1 MKTKIHTTQ
10 RGITLNVIV
19 LCALLM
25 AALGMPSSALAAA
38 PINNDISA
46 ATVFLTVP
54 DTKTMSEATYNDST
68 VAFDDPQASCTGFPY
83 LHSVWYSFTP
93 TSYGNATINTL
104 GSNFDAVIAVWT
116 GTRGNLTEV
125 ACDDD
130 SAGNSQAET
139 VVQMK
144 AGTKY
149 YIEVM
154 QFNVNPMPP
163 SGRPSSALAATDFMT
178 LNLSFT
184 SAPNVAAPGIKY
196 DDGDP
201 VFAYTGTWIDAT
213 VAKAYNGGFRYSRKI
228 GNTSTVTFDG
238 IQFKLYYSRSL
249 SYGRLAMHLDGNA
262 TAFDDIDQKGVTAY
276 QLEYISP
283 VFPEGIH
290 TVEFRHLTRY
300 VSIDAIEI
308 VGAPDAVPPATIND
322 LTATQGAAYGAV
334 DLAWTAVG
342 DDDMTG
348 AAMSYDLRYST
359 ASPILNE
366 TDWNAATPVSG
377 EPTPQEAGQP
387 ESMTLDLIPGTQY
400 YFAIRALD
408 EPADATPGN
417 LSNSPGV
424 VAPAPPPSSAG
435 KYDDLFSGWVYFG
448 AWLPSTGA
456 FATSGHY
463 QYSATAGNSALFVFN
478 GTGFTFTYLVNS
490 AGGLAEIRVDGAA
503 VAQINMKSRVTL
515 WKRLY
520 TRDDLAPGVHTFQI
534 IHLSGARIYVDE
546 ITIR

>member
-1 MKTKIHTTQ
+1 MKTKNHTTP
-10 RGITLNVIV
+10 RSIVLNVSV

-25 AALGMPSSALAAA
+25 AALGIPSSALAAA
-38 PINNDISA
+38 PVNNDISNA
-46 ATVFLTVP
+46 IAFLSAP

-68 VAFDDPQASCTGFPY
+68 IAFDDPQASCIGFPY

-93 TSYGNATINTL
+93 TSYGDATINTL

-130 SAGNSQAET
+130 SAGDNQAEV
-139 VVQMK
+139 VVQMT
-144 AGTKY
+144 AGKKY

-154 QFNVNPMPP
+154 QFNVSSMSPAA
-163 SGRPSSALAATDFMT
+163 RPASALAATDFMT
-178 LNLSFT
+178 LNLSFDQ
-184 SAPNVAAPGIKY
+184 ALNIAAPGVKY
-196 DDGDP
+196 DDLDP
-201 VFAYTGTWIDAT
+201 VFAYTGAWTKAT
-213 VAKAYNGGFRYSRKI
+213 VAKAYNGGFQYSRKV
-228 GNTSTVTFDG
+228 GNASTVTFDG
-238 IQFKLYYSRSL
+238 IQFKLYYERAL
-249 SYGRLAMHLDGNA
+249 SYGRLAMYLDGNA
-262 TAFDDIDQKGVTAY
+262 TAFAEIDQKGANAY
-276 QLEYISP
+276 QVEYVSP

-290 TVEFRHLTRY
+290 TVEFRHITRY
-300 VSIDAIEI
+300 ASIDAIEI
-308 VGAPDAVPPATIND
+308 VGAPDSVPPAAIND
-322 LTATQGAAYGAV
+322 LTAAQGVAYGAV

-348 AAMSYDLRYST
+348 SAMSYDLRYST
-359 ASPILNE
+359 VSPILNE
-366 TDWNAATPVSG
+366 TDWNAATQASG

-387 ESMTLDLIPGTQY
+387 ESMTLDLTPGVQY

-408 EPADATPGN
+408 EPADATPGD

-424 VAPAPPPSSAG
+424 VAPSPPPSGAG
-435 KYDDLFSGWVYFG
+435 SYDDLFPSWVYFG
-448 AWLPSTGA
+448 AWLPSSGA

-463 QYSATAGNSALFVFN
+463 QYSTVVGSSALFIFN

-490 AGGLAEIRVDGAA
+490 AGGVAEIRVDGAT

-520 TRDDLAPGVHTFQI
+520 VRDGLAPGVHNFQI
-534 IHLSGARIYVDE
+534 IHVSGARIYVDE